1 MPAGKH
7 DRVLLIE
14 ANVGM
19 IEPVQSS
26 TVEWAVSRKTV
37 QGRPQAPEQYV
48 VKATPS
54 GFLIAIVDGMG
65 HSPEALTACQLAVEA
80 LNEYTHQNVVTL
92 FERCD
97 RSCKRTSGVSI
108 TAAIF
113 NTSYNTVSWFGVG
126 NVEAVLWHRNPHS
139 DPRYHLLVQQP
150 GLIGHG
156 LLSLK
161 ELSLP
166 VRAGDLLILASDGIK
181 PGIVEALPIEGKSK
195 IVADSLMHSHGRPD
209 DDATILVTRYLGGIV
224 AGSSPPAQ
232 PAQ

>member
-1 MPAGKH
+1 
-7 DRVLLIE
+7 
-14 ANVGM
+14 M
-19 IEPVQSS
+19 IEPAHSSS
-26 TVEWAVSRKTV
+26 TVEWAVARRTAP
-37 QGRPQAPEQYV
+37 GRTQAPEQYV
-48 VKATPS
+48 VKNTPN
-54 GFLIAIVDGMG
+54 GFLIAIIDGMA
-65 HSPEALTACQLAVEA
+65 HSPEALTACQLAIEV

-97 RSCKRTSGVSI
+97 RACKRTSGVSI

-126 NVEAVLWHRNPHS
+126 NVEAVLWHRNPNS
-139 DPRYHLLVQQP
+139 DPRYHALVQQP
-150 GLIGHG
+150 GLVGHG

-181 PGIVEALPIEGKSK
+181 PGISEALPIEGKSK
-195 IVADSLMHSHGRPD
+195 VVADALLQSHGRPD

-224 AGSSPPAQ
+224 TSAQ
-232 PAQ
+232 Q

>member
-1 MPAGKH
+1 MPARKH
-7 DRVLLIE
+7 GRVIGIE
-14 ANVGM
+14 AIEGM
-19 IEPVQSS
+19 IEPVQSQSS
-26 TVEWAVSRKTV
+26 TVEWAVRFGTTKE
-37 QGRPQAPEQYV
+37 RNQAPEQYV

-54 GFLIAIVDGMG
+54 GFLIAIVDGMA
-65 HSPEALTACQLAVEA
+65 HSPEALMACQLAVEA

-97 RSCKRTSGVSI
+97 RACKRTSGVSI

-126 NVEAVLWHRNPHS
+126 NVEALLWHRNPTS
-139 DPRYHLLVQQP
+139 DPRYHMLVQQP
-150 GLIGHG
+150 GLVGHG

-181 PGIVEALPIEGKSK
+181 PGIVDALPIEGKSK
-195 IVADSLMHSHGRPD
+195 VVADSLIQSHARPN
-209 DDATILVTRYLGGIV
+209 DDATILVTRYLGGQV
-224 AGSSPPAQ
+224 SASPPQQ
-232 PAQ
+232 PH